1 MVVMGMLTLIAA
13 RLSFIAGG
21 TGGITIVAGGLAAGG
36 IEFQNNPD
44 ASYFSRLLSTLS
56 SRTFWYVFVWLLP
69 LSALG
74 LRRIPRAWVIAA
86 IVAALG
92 ALTLGLYKNIGGNV
106 ARPIFDVAGPML
118 SLSAA
123 IWLSKMVDARK
134 SLPVD

>member
-1 MVVMGMLTLIAA
+1 V
-13 RLSFIAGG
+13 
-21 TGGITIVAGGLAAGG
+21 GGLAAGG

-69 LSALG
+69 FGALG
-74 LRRIPRAWVIAA
+74 LRRLPRAWVIAA

-123 IWLSKMVDARK
+123 LWLSEMGGARK